1 MRVYLLNRNYL
12 LRKPKTKKPI
22 ISKNKIKINNTK
34 TKQKDYNSEYSML
47 VYMHNAEV
55 INQINFYNKKIADI
69 TKIYKNNPT
78 LKNRLIN
85 SLKAECN
92 ASLLKIKQ
100 KYNMLMQNLKNKYNN
115 AAIADAAATAN
126 AATAVVSNIKKALL
140 IGINYNN
147 TQYQLNGCINDV
159 ENIKTHILQKGFKE
173 SNITT
178 LTDDTQEKPNRD
190 TILIKFQQLLSSS
203 NSGDIVLFTYSGHG
217 SYIKDINNEEKDNN
231 DETIVPIDFN
241 LISDDTL
248 KSIIDANLKE
258 GVTLIAF
265 FDSCHSGTML
275 DLPYQYFDSENNNN
289 NTVNNANSETKGNV
303 IMISGCRDSQTSA
316 DAYINNVS
324 RGAMTWALLTVLNE
338 NSNGIS
344 WADLLQKMRTNL
356 INNKYTQMPQLSCG
370 KRSFDVNNKTPF

>member
-1 MRVYLLNRNYL
+1 MY
-12 LRKPKTKKPI
+12 
-22 ISKNKIKINNTK
+22 
-34 TKQKDYNSEYSML
+34 
-47 VYMHNAEV
+47 NAEV

-69 TKIYKNNPT
+69 TIIYKNNPI
-78 LKNRLIN
+78 LKNKLIN
-85 SLKAECN
+85 SLKAEYN
-92 ASLLKIKQ
+92 TSLSKIKQ
-100 KYNMLMQNLKNKYNN
+100 KYNILMQNLKNNYNN
-115 AAIADAAATAN
+115 AAIAAAIANAAATAN
-126 AATAVVSNIKKALL
+126 AATNAATTSAVISNIKKALL

-147 TQYQLNGCINDV
+147 TQYQLNGCINDAA
-159 ENIKTHILQKGFKE
+159 NIKTYILQKGFNE

-178 LTDDTQEKPNRD
+178 LSDDTQEKPNRD
-190 TILIKFQQLLSSS
+190 TILTKFQQLLSSS
-203 NSGDIVLFTYSGHG
+203 NPGDIVLFTYSGHG
-217 SYIKDINNEEKDNN
+217 SYIKDINNDEKDNN

-289 NTVNNANSETKGNV
+289 NTINNANSETKGNV